1 MILADKI
8 IQLRKK
14 CGWSQEELAEKMG
27 VSRQSVSKWE
37 GALSVPDLDKILLMS
52 RIFGVSTDYLL
63 KDEIEEA
70 EYFPQEDRDE
80 DSGTGTRRVPM
91 EEASTFLAAKR
102 ETAPRIA
109 LGVLLCILSPICL
122 LSLGGLSDE
131 GAIGISENLA
141 AGIGLIVLLLM
152 VIPAVA
158 LFVSSGMK
166 TNRFEYLDNEPIEL
180 EYGVSGMVK
189 ERQNQLRDAH
199 TRDFVIGVCLC
210 IVAAIPLLLTALL
223 TENGTYVVL
232 SLCTTIVIVG
242 IGVYMLVRNGIIW
255 ESTEKLLQEGDYS
268 KSKKK
273 ANTFSEAVGAI
284 YWCVVTAIFLFYSFY
299 TMDWSRSWIIW
310 PVAGVLFGAIEGIIM
325 LSCKNKQ

>member
-70 EYFPQEDRDE
+70 EYFPQEDREE

-91 EEASTFLAAKR
+91 EEASAFLAAKR

>member
-70 EYFPQEDRDE
+70 EYFPQEDREE

-91 EEASTFLAAKR
+91 EEASAFLAAKR

-122 LSLGGLSDE
+122 LALGGLSDE

-210 IVAAIPLLLTALL
+210 IIAVIPLLLTALL
-223 TENGTYVVL
+223 AENGTYVVL